1 MQWLMKTEPE
11 EFSWDT
17 LVARGPSCW
26 DGVRNVEARNHLRRM
41 SEGDA
46 VFIYHTGKEK
56 AIVGIGKVV
65 KTAYRD
71 PSSERAIWSAVDV
84 VAVFRLARSVTLAE
98 LKATPEFAQSPL
110 ARKPRLSVM
119 PITDVEWAK
128 VLELAERP
136 EG

>member
-1 MQWLMKTEPE
+1 MQWLLKTEPD

-26 DGVRNVEARNHLRRM
+26 DGVRNVEARNNLRRM
-41 SEGDA
+41 VSGEA

-71 PSSERAIWSAVDV
+71 PTSDRGIWSAVDIQ
-84 VAVFRLARSVTLAE
+84 AVSKLARGVTLAE
-98 LKATPEFAQSPL
+98 LKAHPMFETCPIT
-110 ARKPRLSVM
+110 RKPRLSVM
-119 PITDVEWAK
+119 PITDAEWAQII
-128 VLELAERP
+128 ELSAARSS
-136 EG
+136 